1 MGRDNIMYVADL
13 HLDLR
18 HPDLTDAAG
27 KYLREKEGYGL
38 VKSIVAAV
46 DTNDVG
52 ALVLCGDLAHRPNPR
67 TWAYRAMLSLG
78 RMLTKRGVQVVAFR
92 GNHDG
97 TDIAGRQ
104 EFGEVC
110 FGESYYKT
118 PQTIDV
124 LGRKLLVLP
133 WFGRGNVAALEQAS
147 RVSVA
152 DQHRYMAEA
161 VERIVASERPDIV
174 ATHFTVTGASYSSE
188 AQPLLGDTS
197 EFMLPAMFLA
207 PGNVQ
212 YAVSGHVHKPQL
224 VNGNIFY
231 PGSAVNCDF
240 GESHEP
246 GFLLDDGMTLDSG
259 KGLPALCP
267 LNNPERLRLVTVEVT
282 VDDAGAG
289 LWQDYPKDGNEIVRL
304 RADVPTGDVGTRAV
318 ADMQARLAKTALHVV
333 RPVVTRRRAE
343 SRVAHNMRPEQSPTE
358 VLEQFFALVGGEF
371 TERASNLLALHKEVE
386 ASVACND

>member
-1 MGRDNIMYVADL
+1 MSKSNIMYAADL

-18 HPDLTDAAG
+18 HPDLTDATG

-38 VKSIVAAV
+38 VRAIVAAA
-46 DTNDVG
+46 DANDVG
-52 ALVLCGDLAHRPNPR
+52 ALVLCGDIAHRPNPR

-78 RMLTKRGVQVVAFR
+78 KMLAKRGVQVVAFR

-110 FGESYYKT
+110 FGESYYKK
-118 PQTIDV
+118 PQVIDV
-124 LGRKLLVLP
+124 CGRKMLVLP
-133 WFGRGNVAALEQAS
+133 WFGRGNVATAAAGKT
-147 RVSVA
+147 VA
-152 DQHRYMAEA
+152 DQHRYMVEA

-174 ATHFTVTGASYSSE
+174 ATHFTVSGASYSSE
-188 AQPLLGDTS
+188 EQPLLGDTS

-207 PGNVQ
+207 PGDVQ
-212 YAVSGHVHKPQL
+212 YAVSGHVHKPQV
-224 VNGNIFY
+224 VNGNIYY

-240 GESHEP
+240 GESHESA
-246 GFLLDDGMTLDSG
+246 FLLDDGLG
-259 KGLPALCP
+259 IIAHHP
-267 LNNPERLRLVTVEVT
+267 LNNPERLRFVTVDFT

-304 RADVPTGDVGTRAV
+304 KADVPTGDVGTRAV
-318 ADMQARLAKTALHVV
+318 ADMQAHLAKTALHVV
-333 RPVVTRRRAE
+333 RPVVTRRRNE
-343 SRVAHNMRPEQSPTE
+343 SRVAHEMRPEQTTEE

-371 TERASNLLALHKEVE
+371 TERASHLLTLHKEVQ